1 MATQTLEVP
10 VIVPEA
16 EDCSAC
22 AERLRTQ
29 LGEIKGITAADLDA
43 TGRRLR
49 LTYDPALLSL
59 PTLETR
65 VREAGVA
72 LARRFRHATLRLEGL
87 HCPDCAGAVEHA
99 VAHLPGL
106 LSATASFAAA
116 SLHVEYD
123 ADATDL
129 DRIARAVSRIGYR
142 ALLPGM
148 ASEAVVVRVAE
159 MDCQD
164 EVKAIEGKLRTL
176 PGIATW
182 QVNLLERSLRIQ
194 FDPRALAPDAILAAI
209 QNLGMTPAVASQ
221 AAVRIAWRQDPLV
234 LSTAASGILLGS
246 GLVAG
251 WLGAPPSLFIFVL
264 AMALLTGGWMT
275 ARQAV
280 RAVLARRLDM
290 NVLMTIAVVGAVA
303 LGDWGEGATVA
314 FLFALAQLL
323 ESYSLDRARQ
333 AVRRLLDV
341 TPPQATVR
349 RNGEE
354 VRVPVAAVNPGER
367 ILIRPGERIPLDGIV
382 RDGTS
387 GVNQAPI
394 TGESMPVEKTPGT
407 QVFAGSINGEGALEV
422 EVTHRAQDT
431 MLARI
436 IALVEEAQAQK
447 APSQAFVERFAA
459 IYTPAVIAGAVL
471 IATLPPILLAQPAWP
486 WIYRALVLLVI
497 ACPCAL
503 VISTPVSVVFGL
515 ARAARA
521 GVLIKGGRYLEALGQ
536 LKALALDK
544 TGTLTRG
551 TPEVVEVRPLN
562 GTDAQEVLRL
572 AAAVEARSEHPLAAA
587 ILRAARAQGVTWPE
601 ATGFTAVAGR
611 GAYAEVN
618 GHRYHLGSHRY
629 AEELGVCNS
638 EVEKL
643 LQELEARG
651 QTPAILSDRA
661 RVLGILGLADQ
672 VREVSA
678 ESLQGLRRLGVG
690 PLVMLTGDV
699 RGTAEAIARRVG
711 VDEVRSEL
719 LPDQKVAAIKDLV
732 RQHRRTGMVGDGI
745 NDAPALAAAT
755 VGIAMGAAGTDAAIE
770 TADVALMSDDLRQLP
785 FAVALGRRALRIIR
799 ANIGLSLAT
808 KAAFV
813 LLAVL
818 GQATL
823 WMAVAADMGTSLLV
837 IFNGMRL
844 LRNGGNRSSG
854 QPA

>member
-1 MATQTLEVP
+1 MTTQTLEVP
-10 VIVPEA
+10 VLIPEA
-16 EDCSAC
+16 EDCTAC
-22 AERLRTQ
+22 ANRLRTR
-29 LGEIKGITAADLDA
+29 LGEVKGIAAAELDA
-43 TGRRLR
+43 TGRRLA

-59 PTLETR
+59 PTLEAR

-87 HCPDCAGAVEHA
+87 DCPDCAGAVEHG
-99 VAHLPGL
+99 VGHVPGV
-106 LSATASFAAA
+106 LSVVASFAAG

-129 DRIARAVSRIGYR
+129 TRIADAVSRTGYR
-142 ALLPGM
+142 AVIPG
-148 ASEAVVVRVAE
+148 APSDAVVIRVPE

-164 EVKAIEGKLRTL
+164 EVKAIEGKLHTL
-176 PGIATW
+176 PGVTSW
-182 QVNLLERSLRIQ
+182 QVNLLERSFRIQ
-194 FDPRALAPDAILAAI
+194 FDPKTLGPEAILAAI
-209 QNLGMTPAVASQ
+209 RSLGMTPVVASQ
-221 AAVRIAWRQDPLV
+221 AAARVAWWRDPLF

-246 GLVAG
+246 GSVAG
-251 WLGAPPSLFIFVL
+251 WLGAPPSLSILLL

-275 ARQAV
+275 SRKAV

-290 NVLMTIAVVGAVA
+290 NVLMTIAVAGAVT

-341 TPPQATVR
+341 APPEATVR

-354 VRVPVAAVNPGER
+354 VRVPVAAVNPGEM

-394 TGESMPVEKTPGT
+394 TGESMPVEKTPGI

-422 EVTHRAQDT
+422 EVTHRAQET
-431 MLARI
+431 TLARI
-436 IALVEEAQAQK
+436 IALVEEAQTQK

-503 VISTPVSVVFGL
+503 VISTPVAVVCGL

-536 LKALALDK
+536 LKAVALDK

-551 TPEVVEVRPLN
+551 TPEVVEVRPVN
-562 GTDAQEVLRL
+562 GTDFREVLRL

-587 ILRAARAQGVTWPE
+587 ILRAAQVQAITWPD

-618 GHRYHLGSHRY
+618 GRRYHLGSHRY
-629 AEELGVCNS
+629 AEELGVCNG
-638 EVEKL
+638 EIERHL
-643 LQELEARG
+643 REQEARG
-651 QTPAILSDRA
+651 QTPAILSDGA

-672 VREVSA
+672 VREASA
-678 ESLQGLRRLGVG
+678 EALQGLRRLGVG

-711 VDEVRSEL
+711 VEEIRAEL
-719 LPDQKVAAIKDLV
+719 LPDQKVAAIRELV
-732 RQHRRTGMVGDGI
+732 RVHGSVGMVGDGI

-770 TADVALMSDDLRQLP
+770 TADVALMSDDLRQVP
-785 FAVALGRRALRIIR
+785 FGITLGRRALWIIR
-799 ANIGLSLAT
+799 LNIGLSLVT
-808 KAAFV
+808 KGAFV

-823 WMAVAADMGTSLLV
+823 WMAVAGDMGTSLLV
-837 IFNGMRL
+837 ILNGMRL
-844 LRNGGNRSSG
+844 LRNGRY
-854 QPA
+854 